1 MKSALTYTGIESL
14 SHWSQILTGD
24 ELKHIQ
30 NQIISHRLKL
40 SFGHHLIK
48 LGHLSSALDTSSCL
62 IKHQVNVAPSPAVP
76 ELNIANKNIAG
87 TNKPD
92 ANPIN
97 LFSEFDELALATNSV
112 DLVLMNHELEFS
124 NDPHQVLREVHRVL
138 MPSGDLVLSVF
149 NPFSLF
155 MLSKIWP
162 FKTKS
167 PLWQARMFSIGRIKD
182 WLDLLG
188 FEIIE
193 QEYCC
198 YSSLFFNNKELK
210 NTELKNKELN
220 NKESNKSA
228 TNWLQQVLK
237 KYLPQIGSVC
247 IITAKKREWP
257 LTPIRSR
264 NSFKSAFQPAVSRAS
279 SQSAKVENSDG

>member
-62 IKHQVNVAPSPAVP
+62 IKHQVNVAPSPAVLD
-76 ELNIANKNIAG
+76 LNIAN
-87 TNKPD
+87 TNKAD

-138 MPSGDLVLSVF
+138 MPGGDLVLSVF

-167 PLWQARMFSIGRIKD
+167 SLWQARMFSIGRIKD

-198 YSSLFFNNKELK
+198 YSTLF
-210 NTELKNKELN
+210 LKNKELN
-220 NKESNKSA
+220 KEAANKSFS
-228 TNWLQQVLK
+228 NWLQLGFK
-237 KYLPQIGSVC
+237 KYLPKFGSVC

-279 SQSAKVENSDG
+279 SQSAKVKNSDN